1 MDRDQVLTPLR
12 NLIAEKPNTKMG
24 QIRWAWPE
32 IRAALAAGHTLQHVH
47 KRLEEIGISVGYRTL
62 SVYIGRLQR
71 KQAQTGSQEII
82 TAQGQAGKTEFTLD
96 SPMLMAQLGGPI
108 GETAQDPFANIR
120 REREK
125 KKRAGFAYDA
135 FSTNKNLLE

>member
-1 MDRDQVLTPLR
+1 
-12 NLIAEKPNTKMG
+12 MG

-32 IRAALAAGHTLQHVH
+32 IKAALAAGHTLQRVH
-47 KRLEEIGISVGYRTL
+47 KRLEEIGIAVGYRTL
-62 SVYIGRLQR
+62 SLYIGRLER
-71 KQAQTGSQEII
+71 EQARTGSQELI
-82 TAQGQAGKTEFTLD
+82 TAPRQAEKTEFTVG
-96 SPMLMAQLGGPI
+96 SAMLLAQPGEPI